1 MGMGIDNS
9 PEMTPA
15 GRGRNWQEIL
25 IVLAVVAGL
34 VFTVFFSF
42 RLYHSIF
49 SLRHMHLP
57 TGTSDVNL
65 IQGWM
70 TVPYIAKDYQVP
82 ETDLWQGLSIP
93 DQANRRKNLNQ
104 LDREFAGGKPGVI
117 IERVKSTILAYQTAH
132 PRARPLP
139 PTRTPLP

>member
-1 MGMGIDNS
+1 MGIDNS

-57 TGTSDVNL
+57 T
-65 IQGWM
+65 
-70 TVPYIAKDYQVP
+70 
-82 ETDLWQGLSIP
+82 
-93 DQANRRKNLNQ
+93 
-104 LDREFAGGKPGVI
+104 
-117 IERVKSTILAYQTAH
+117 
-132 PRARPLP
+132 
-139 PTRTPLP
+139 